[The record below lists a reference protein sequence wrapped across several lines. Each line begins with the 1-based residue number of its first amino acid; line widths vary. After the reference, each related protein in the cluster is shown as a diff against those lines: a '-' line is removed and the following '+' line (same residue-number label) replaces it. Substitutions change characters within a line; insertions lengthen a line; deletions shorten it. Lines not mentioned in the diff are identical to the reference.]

1 MMITAMIKSGTQYVF
16 IGRFRWLQLIAG
28 ETEYCMVA
36 SHIQKHQ
43 TLIVAKVNILLA

>member
-16 IGRFRWLQLIAG
+16 IGLQLIAG